1 MTEANDTIP
10 AERKHK
16 PLTGPR
22 FKNPS
27 PKMKVNALLRAFISA
42 AASLPGGFRIID
54 APAGTLPHQAQQT
67 CARMIRDGNLIR
79 STPQRLASSYFT
91 TQAGAD
97 AYKAAYAAAHQP
109 KPKPEPKP
117 STKHR
122 AVAREPWKPKPPTTA
137 AKIVHTDKTIYTERI
152 TPPSRYF
159 VEVPRQRIG
168 TASWVDMRVAA

>member
-1 MTEANDTIP
+1 MIP
-10 AERKHK
+10 TQRKHK

-22 FKNPS
+22 FKSPS
-27 PKMKVNALLRAFISA
+27 PKMRVNALLRAFISA
-42 AASLPGGFRIID
+42 AASLPAGFRIID

-109 KPKPEPKP
+109 KPKPEPKLP
-117 STKHR
+117 AKHR
-122 AVAREPWKPKPPTTA
+122 AVALEPWNPKPPTKTA
-137 AKIVHTDKTIYTERI
+137 EIVYTDKTIYTYLP
-152 TPPSRYF
+152 TP
-159 VEVPRQRIG
+159 VPRN
-168 TASWVDMRVAA
+168 TTFASPTVRTDVRAM

>member
-1 MTEANDTIP
+1 MMTA
-10 AERKHK
+10 ARKHK

-27 PKMKVNALLRAFISA
+27 PKMRVNALLRAFISA

-79 STPQRLASSYFT
+79 STPQRLASCYFV

-97 AYKAAYAAAHQP
+97 AYKAAYAAEHQP
-109 KPKPEPKP
+109 KPKPEPKTP
-117 STKHR
+117 TKHR
-122 AVAREPWKPKPPTTA
+122 AVAREPWKPKPPTKA
-137 AKIVHTDKTIYTERI
+137 AEIVYPQGYRHTFIP
-152 TPPSRYF
+152 TP
-159 VEVPRQRIG
+159 VPRN
-168 TASWVDMRVAA
+168 TTYASPTVRTDVRAM